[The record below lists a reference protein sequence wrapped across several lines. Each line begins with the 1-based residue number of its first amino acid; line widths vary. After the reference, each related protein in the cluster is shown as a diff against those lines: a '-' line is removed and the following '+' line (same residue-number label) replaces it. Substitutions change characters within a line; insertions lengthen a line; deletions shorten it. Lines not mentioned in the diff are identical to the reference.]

1 MEIILNS
8 KSKFIL
14 LQISLLLLIKP
25 IRSISHRTIS
35 NKTEIHIAAFLP
47 YPETVTGY
55 LGLDQ
60 VESVKEA
67 LADINN
73 KDYMLKHY
81 RLKAIF
87 YYTKFNAGT
96 AVNDFIH
103 MVAEKPIKYGIIGL
117 LASSVSEV
125 VCLTTKDWNLAT
137 ISSSSVSVTMN
148 NRDKFPYFYRT
159 TLSDASYIEAQI
171 TFVKHFNWSN
181 IAVVYDISST
191 YSPTASLLINRLRE
205 SNVTVGSS
213 LGVLQIYDHAI
224 ENIKGKFSLP
234 QRRCIYQVLSLPL
247 KYYFCLAL
255 SKSKQIRVIITVMEL
270 SGLKKFLC
278 KAYYSKIYGKKYI
291 WIFPGYYPE
300 RWYHIADEDVASV
313 NCTTEQLFEV
323 VKYSFAIYRS
333 FNRNENVTKTISGKT
348 TWETYQHFHSIP
360 RITRIHDHL
369 KAYTY
374 DAMWTLALALNA
386 TDTQLRENNRSLLE
400 FTYRSSHIM
409 RIINKKIKE
418 SSFQGLTGHVS
429 YKKRERVEKVH
440 ILQLQGN
447 ITQGTMVTVGIYH
460 FGIER
465 VQFDTNYP
473 NSHSITWPAGKP
485 IKSPPLLVITKL
497 TVSSTAIIIFDILAG
512 VGILFG
518 LGFLL
523 FNIINRKNRNIR
535 LSSPHLN
542 TIFAIGCILCYLD
555 VIVLSI
561 NTDHSEITVKNLNV
575 LCGTQIWLLCYGFTL
590 AFGSLFAKTWRV
602 YRIFANKT
610 SKIIAIKDWHL
621 ITTVAN
627 LLVVD
632 IVIFIVW
639 TSVDEL
645 QGTISTITTIDD
657 PNDPDIRIQTD
668 LHYCTC
674 RYFPVWL
681 GIVCGYKFLLLI
693 FGSFLAFETRRVNMK
708 VLNDSKFIG
717 FSIYNVSVF
726 CLLGVLSSI
735 AVGNQ
740 ETLNYC
746 LRSGCIIVCTT
757 VTMIMVF
764 LPKVLVWKDAKSFI
778 EPSSH
783 IMTSS
788 TTSGRYDIKR
798 EGNRFGRYLQLSDL
812 SKLQTMLQQK
822 YKTYHKLRQELATLQ
837 DVVNDL
843 KHRYQCNHS

>member
-1 MEIILNS
+1 
-8 KSKFIL
+8 
-14 LQISLLLLIKP
+14 
-25 IRSISHRTIS
+25 
-35 NKTEIHIAAFLP
+35 
-47 YPETVTGY
+47 
-55 LGLDQ
+55 
-60 VESVKEA
+60 
-67 LADINN
+67 
-73 KDYMLKHY
+73 
-81 RLKAIF
+81 
-87 YYTKFNAGT
+87 
-96 AVNDFIH
+96 
-103 MVAEKPIKYGIIGL
+103 
-117 LASSVSEV
+117 
-125 VCLTTKDWNLAT
+125 
-137 ISSSSVSVTMN
+137 
-148 NRDKFPYFYRT
+148 
-159 TLSDASYIEAQI
+159 
-171 TFVKHFNWSN
+171 
-181 IAVVYDISST
+181 
-191 YSPTASLLINRLRE
+191 
-205 SNVTVGSS
+205 
-213 LGVLQIYDHAI
+213 
-224 ENIKGKFSLP
+224 
-234 QRRCIYQVLSLPL
+234 
-247 KYYFCLAL
+247 
-255 SKSKQIRVIITVMEL
+255 
-270 SGLKKFLC
+270 
-278 KAYYSKIYGKKYI
+278 
-291 WIFPGYYPE
+291 
-300 RWYHIADEDVASV
+300 
-313 NCTTEQLFEV
+313 
-323 VKYSFAIYRS
+323 
-333 FNRNENVTKTISGKT
+333 
-348 TWETYQHFHSIP
+348 
-360 RITRIHDHL
+360 
-369 KAYTY
+369 
-374 DAMWTLALALNA
+374 
-386 TDTQLRENNRSLLE
+386 
-400 FTYRSSHIM
+400 
-409 RIINKKIKE
+409 
-418 SSFQGLTGHVS
+418 
-429 YKKRERVEKVH
+429 
-440 ILQLQGN
+440 
-447 ITQGTMVTVGIYH
+447 MVTVGIYH

-523 FNIINRKNRNIR
+523 FNIINRKNRHAVHCIDSNYAVRYQRR
-535 LSSPHLN
+535 L
-542 TIFAIGCILCYLD
+542 
-555 VIVLSI
+555 V
-561 NTDHSEITVKNLNV
+561 
-575 LCGTQIWLLCYGFTL
+575 Q
-590 AFGSLFAKTWRV
+590 
-602 YRIFANKT
+602 
-610 SKIIAIKDWHL
+610 AIKDWHL

-708 VLNDSKFIG
+708 VLNDAKFIG

-812 SKLQTMLQQK
+812 SKLQTMLQQ
-822 YKTYHKLRQELATLQ
+822 TVNYHGN
-837 DVVNDL
+837 VP
-843 KHRYQCNHS
+843 